1 MKKSIIRNY
10 LVFSI
15 LFGISMGVA
24 FRIVTPF
31 FVNFR
36 SDNLNIIFSAM
47 CLLAGIAV
55 GLFSFLIGKFTL
67 IRFIGGIED
76 YSSELAK
83 GNFRNDF
90 VIESDDDI
98 GKFSANFSS
107 IISEIRKT
115 IHSLTEISGELSTAM
130 EEQSAASTT
139 LSDNSQTQAEMQ
151 HNLMTAITRNAESL
165 GKASSHVDAL
175 TSTFDSLLGRI
186 EALSETIN
194 SVSEQSRKVI
204 ALSSSIS
211 SEIMLSE
218 DSLRSSVEVMKRIGQ
233 TSEEMKSII
242 AIINDIS
249 DRINLLSLNASIE
262 SARAGDAG
270 RGFAVVS
277 EEISKLADQT
287 GASMKNIDNL
297 IRLSSEEIHKG
308 GMSISATVENM
319 NCMINDISS
328 ITSMIQSMYEH
339 MNKQV
344 SVNSDVTREAESVK
358 TITTDISGIISDH
371 RQSFVEMQ
379 KSILDIGEAGIS
391 NASASQQ
398 LSATAQEI
406 RKMVE
411 SLRETVRFFRV

>member
-55 GLFSFLIGKFTL
+55 GLFSFLIGKLTL

-83 GNFRNDF
+83 GNFTNDF

-98 GKFSANFSS
+98 GKFSTNFSS
-107 IISEIRKT
+107 IIREIRKT
-115 IHSLTEISGELSTAM
+115 IHSLTELSGELSTAM
-130 EEQSAASTT
+130 EEQSAASST

-194 SVSEQSRKVI
+194 SVSEQSRKAI

-262 SARAGDAG
+262 SARAGEAG

-287 GASMKNIDNL
+287 SASMKNIDDL
-297 IRLSSEEIHKG
+297 IRLSSEEIRKG

-319 NCMINDISS
+319 NCMINDISA
-328 ITSMIQSMYEH
+328 ITSMIQSMNEH
-339 MNKQV
+339 MNRQV

-358 TITTDISGIISDH
+358 TITTGISGIISDH

-379 KSILDIGEAGIS
+379 KSVLDIGEASI
-391 NASASQQ
+391 
-398 LSATAQEI
+398 
-406 RKMVE
+406 
-411 SLRETVRFFRV
+411 

>member
-165 GKASSHVDAL
+165 GKASSHVDTL